1 MIRVIAVANNKGGV
15 AKTTTAVHFAY
26 KLSLSDTTVL
36 VDGDP
41 NRSSIRWASRATTPF
56 PCKVITEIQLARFAG
71 QFRYIVTDTK
81 ARAEREDL
89 KDLLEATDLIV
100 LPTPPSGDD
109 LYVTAETA
117 RVLSELGSTQ
127 HKVLLTKVPTNTNST
142 DEKDAREYL
151 ADNNIPVFKG
161 RIREYSAYKKA
172 FMAGVPVCLVK
183 GDKYAKIA
191 WRDYETVIKEAMNG
205 QV

>member
-15 AKTTTAVHFAY
+15 AKTTTATHFAY

-41 NRSSIRWASRATTPF
+41 NRSAIAWASRAENPF
-56 PCKVITEIQLARFAG
+56 PCKVITEIQLARFGG

-81 ARAEREDL
+81 ARVERDDL
-89 KDLLEATDLIV
+89 KDLLEATDLII
-100 LPTPPSGDD
+100 LPSPPSGDD
-109 LYVTAETA
+109 LRVTVDTA
-117 RVLSELGSTQ
+117 RQLRDLGSTQ
-127 HKVLLTKVPTNTNST
+127 HKVLLTKVSTNAGST

-151 ADNNIPVFKG
+151 TDNNIPVFKG
-161 RIREYSAYKKA
+161 RIREYSAYKRA